1 MPHVVR
7 VEVLQADGRTLEV
20 TPVGGVRSS
29 APLVP
34 GGELLEIGGQEYVV
48 LAIRRSM
55 AGYGSADWDEVTT
68 YLVDEAED
76 DKEFVPGGP
85 DENPE
90 FTALIREVWGGKLGG
105 WLGGGPL

>member
-1 MPHVVR
+1 MPHAVK

-55 AGYGSADWDEVTT
+55 AGFGTADWDEVTT

-76 DKEFVPGGP
+76 DREFARGGLSGP
-85 DENPE
+85 AEFMTLIDE
-90 FTALIREVWGGKLGG
+90 AWGGRN
-105 WLGGGPL
+105 GGGLP